1 MADTEIEQI
10 TETDLSVKLNGNI
23 RENTEQLKQSIDSQ
37 KTNKMIDKNEQ
48 NHGSSLN
55 SDKSLIESR
64 KSLSNCSNNGEDDYC
79 EINDEDN
86 DSEDEHQINN
96 TDCKSDNSIIEDD
109 QTLDSENATINSD
122 DLCDPEN
129 SYNGTKEINSND
141 NEEQM
146 EVDDTVDE
154 QKTEDDEQMD
164 DEDEDD
170 DEEDEIIDQNDTES
184 RSNEIKKS
192 LEDSRINLDKSVTI
206 VKVPDPK
213 QNSGSSGKKKMKSL
227 PDITLTPRRSTRN
240 LNKLKSF
247 SDKDE
252 EKKDSVIVD
261 DNTKILPQKS
271 PMITKPIVVN
281 DTKKLVEIA
290 AGTKQKSNKKEPTL
304 VIIDTNMLTGR
315 SNLPIAVSVQS
326 NTPNNAM
333 NVTQTVS
340 KSIQNSYNRVQHSQ
354 TTIKPFILTTTP
366 TPVTVPTNVPK
377 PPIILP
383 TLTDDMF
390 VVEAPSFI
398 VPYVYEKPP
407 KKPLKEFVE
416 KIVKIKVAK
425 EDEDENQ
432 CDESLDK
439 KNENNQKEKSNKKS
453 ETNENMDVDESENEV
468 SGCEKKTDGC
478 KENSPKNNENG
489 DEKMLDESESTKKD
503 DSISKN
509 LSEST
514 DLKKSNSIT
523 DLTVDS
529 DEKKTDVVKP
539 KIQSPNYFE
548 NPLGKFFMQ
557 IGVNLVQEHVQ
568 LDLLRTQRR
577 KRDREGDKCPQE
589 VHMAISSL
597 IKTLE
602 FSKENNDPFQFGLKK
617 CELCNFK
624 SESSLVMAHHLETPH
639 MTANYCYR
647 CNFCTFQVR
656 SPHEI
661 LQHMDTHNIRGR
673 LERGPA
679 LHQCPSCPFED
690 SYKGKLTRH
699 LISCSKKYRPEIN
712 QAPPLDWEPPAK
724 IPRVLR
730 NKPSMS
736 PGNAVYQAAMSG
748 FKQFPNPNMLQLQ
761 QQQYNKMVLASGVRA
776 RGRTVLPGQRFPG
789 MVPSFPTTLPNQTS
803 GGILLKNT
811 SIKPINQPI
820 IVPTSYSMSNHTYQ
834 QNSNSSKSVQQ
845 PSISITPLPRSF
857 PSNSTQSAFVST
869 ISKSKPQQ
877 TQSSSTSTNSSNK
890 PTFVICEICDGYIKD
905 LEQLRNHMQ
914 WIHKVKIHPKMIYNR
929 PPLNCQKCQ
938 FRFFTDQGLERH
950 LLGSH
955 GLVTSSMQEAAN
967 KGKDGGRCPVCG
979 RVYQWKLL
987 NHVSRDHSISL
998 KPAHLSY
1005 KCTVCTA
1012 TFGMYKQ
1019 FENHVYS
1026 AHSNVAKNSNKKPLG
1041 NQPIA
1046 SSSSSSTS
1054 ITSSPKPLKINDEIT
1069 IIPQPP
1075 KIQNLSVKSSNSNKQ
1090 VTSAGK
1096 QSSTLTAKA
1105 KV

>member
-1 MADTEIEQI
+1 LI
-10 TETDLSVKLNGNI
+10 LYFVLGVKLNGNI
-23 RENTEQLKQSIDSQ
+23 RATTEQLKQSIDSR
-37 KTNKMIDKNEQ
+37 KTNKMIDKNEL
-48 NHGSSLN
+48 NRASSLN
-55 SDKSLIESR
+55 SDKSS
-64 KSLSNCSNNGEDDYC
+64 KSLSNCSNDGEDDYC
-79 EINDEDN
+79 EINDDDN

-96 TDCKSDNSIIEDD
+96 TNCKSDNSIIEDD
-109 QTLDSENATINSD
+109 QTIDSENATMNSD

-146 EVDDTVDE
+146 EVDE

-164 DEDEDD
+164 DEED
-170 DEEDEIIDQNDTES
+170 DEEDEVIDQNDTES

-213 QNSGSSGKKKMKSL
+213 QNSSSSGKKKMKSL

-240 LNKLKSF
+240 INKLKSF

-252 EKKDSVIVD
+252 EKKDSVIVED
-261 DNTKILPQKS
+261 SAKILPQKS

-315 SNLPIAVSVQS
+315 SNLPVAVSVQS
-326 NTPNNAM
+326 NTSSNSM
-333 NVTQTVS
+333 NVTQTAS
-340 KSIQNSYNRVQHSQ
+340 KSIQNSYNRVQNSQ
-354 TTIKPFILTTTP
+354 TTIKPFILSTTP
-366 TPVTVPTNVPK
+366 TQVTVPTNVPK

-407 KKPLKEFVE
+407 KTPLKEFVE
-416 KIVKIKVAK
+416 KIVKVKVTK
-425 EDEDENQ
+425 DEDESQ
-432 CDESLDK
+432 SEESLDK
-439 KNENNQKEKSNKKS
+439 KNEINQKEKISKKPDI
-453 ETNENMDVDESENEV
+453 NEKMDVDESENEV
-468 SGCEKKTDGC
+468 SGCEKKTDDS
-478 KENSPKNNENG
+478 KENSSKTNENDDG
-489 DEKMLDESESTKKD
+489 QILVDESESTKKD
-503 DSISKN
+503 DSNSKN

-514 DLKKSNSIT
+514 DLKKSDSIT

-529 DEKKTDVVKP
+529 DEKKNEVVKP

-577 KRDREGDKCPQE
+577 KRDREGDKCPEE
-589 VHMAISSL
+589 VHMAINSL

-661 LQHMDTHNIRGR
+661 LQHMDTHNVRGR

-712 QAPPLDWEPPAK
+712 QVHIIL
-724 IPRVLR
+724 
-730 NKPSMS
+730 
-736 PGNAVYQAAMSG
+736 Y
-748 FKQFPNPNMLQLQ
+748 F
-761 QQQYNKMVLASGVRA
+761 YN
-776 RGRTVLPGQRFPG
+776 
-789 MVPSFPTTLPNQTS
+789 
-803 GGILLKNT
+803 
-811 SIKPINQPI
+811 
-820 IVPTSYSMSNHTYQ
+820 IVN
-834 QNSNSSKSVQQ
+834 
-845 PSISITPLPRSF
+845 
-857 PSNSTQSAFVST
+857 
-869 ISKSKPQQ
+869 
-877 TQSSSTSTNSSNK
+877 
-890 PTFVICEICDGYIKD
+890 
-905 LEQLRNHMQ
+905 
-914 WIHKVKIHPKMIYNR
+914 
-929 PPLNCQKCQ
+929 
-938 FRFFTDQGLERH
+938 
-950 LLGSH
+950 
-955 GLVTSSMQEAAN
+955 
-967 KGKDGGRCPVCG
+967 
-979 RVYQWKLL
+979 
-987 NHVSRDHSISL
+987 
-998 KPAHLSY
+998 
-1005 KCTVCTA
+1005 
-1012 TFGMYKQ
+1012 
-1019 FENHVYS
+1019 
-1026 AHSNVAKNSNKKPLG
+1026 NV
-1041 NQPIA
+1041 
-1046 SSSSSSTS
+1046 
-1054 ITSSPKPLKINDEIT
+1054 
-1069 IIPQPP
+1069 
-1075 KIQNLSVKSSNSNKQ
+1075 
-1090 VTSAGK
+1090 
-1096 QSSTLTAKA
+1096 
-1105 KV
+1105 